1 MVRAA
6 LALIFQAAL
15 AAAFLAPGA
24 VVRPAR
30 LSRTARAAPARR
42 AQPPLTTRWS
52 EPATSSAEPSADA
65 AEPSSDAD
73 DVQARLAA
81 KKANWDA
88 TEEEIRAVT
97 LGGNLP
103 LPKGLLGIKDSEVA
117 AAGESGADSLMGGIT
132 AGSKGIF
139 DGFDLGL
146 FIAFPFMVGA
156 SLLFFVFP
164 FIMDKIDVSSVG
176 PPPGSEA
183 AMTRAMPAPAAPAPV
198 VSAFASP
205 EPAAAP
211 AVSASSLPEPAPSA
225 EPAPAAAP
233 ALSAEPAAPSP
244 EAAAPAPE
252 PVPVM

>member
-52 EPATSSAEPSADA
+52 EPAASSAEPSADA

-103 LPKGLLGIKDSEVA
+103 LPKGLLGIKDSEVK
-117 AAGESGADSLMGGIT
+117 ESSADSLMGGIT

-183 AMTRAMPAPAAPAPV
+183 AMMRAMPEPAAPAPA
-198 VSAFASP
+198 VSAFTP
-205 EPAAAP
+205 EPAAPAP
-211 AVSASSLPEPAPSA
+211 AVSASSLPEPAPVA
-225 EPAPAAAP
+225 EPAPAAEPAP
-233 ALSAEPAAPSP
+233 VAEPVASAASLGL
-244 EAAAPAPE
+244 
-252 PVPVM
+252 